1 MNNNNIS
8 LSLELICLMSWLL
21 KNEKQG
27 LNTLIKQAVQHGF
40 SEELEKV
47 ESLDH
52 SMVSEKLYTT
62 ILDFL
67 VLLEQ
72 ILMKNLETINLDTT
86 TKDAILPALEQMD
99 LDSLDDRTIWLSM
112 QQTKD
117 KLHKHHT
124 HNHKHKHKHHDH
136 AEEKPTKQAS
146 NEHAKKILFEQLIKN
161 WKPTKNEPLH

>member
-27 LNTLIKQAVQHGF
+27 LNTLIKHAVQHGF

-52 SMVSEKLYTT
+52 AKVSEQLYTT

-67 VLLEQ
+67 VLLEK
-72 ILMKNLETINLDTT
+72 ILMKNLETISLDTT
-86 TKDAILPALEQMD
+86 TKDAILPALEKID

-117 KLHKHHT
+117 KLHKHNN
-124 HNHKHKHKHHDH
+124 HNLKHQNHS
-136 AEEKPTKQAS
+136 EEKTTKQAS
-146 NEHAKKILFEQLIKN
+146 NEQAKKILFEQLIKN

>member
-27 LNTLIKQAVQHGF
+27 LNTLIKHAVQHGF

-47 ESLDH
+47 ESLDY
-52 SMVSEKLYTT
+52 SKVSEQLYAT

-72 ILMKNLETINLDTT
+72 ILMKNLETISLDTT

-117 KLHKHHT
+117 KLHKHHN
-124 HNHKHKHKHHDH
+124 HNHKHKNHDP

-146 NEHAKKILFEQLIKN
+146 HEQAKKILFEQLIKN